1 MGGNIR
7 AGGRIHGSREVFTQ
21 YRKPNH
27 YLGARMRRIRQ
38 ISMSPRAA
46 ALVAA
51 VSMIIALAS
60 VESAPAQAATHW
72 RQRPAVPLM
81 TPGQVE
87 GLRTIFRQGLDSG
100 NRPRSFIKVG
110 DSISWTPLYL
120 QGISCREQ
128 RLGKFAELKSTIN
141 WFRGLRLPPWASDS
155 DCGGDDPF
163 GRDSAAA
170 RPFQFSPW
178 PMLDPSQYA
187 SDLQPDPKCGSGETA
202 LSCEV
207 RLLRPSIAL
216 IMLGTNDAS
225 LQLSPSMVRG
235 FLQEQVTWLKERG
248 VIPVLSTIPP
258 RLDSP
263 QREASALSYQ
273 PAIAELATEEGVP
286 LINLWKALHTKRM
299 ANFGMASDGV
309 HPSTF
314 GRSGCQY
321 FRERCRSVVFT
332 PEALRFGH
340 NRRNLITLQTL
351 DLLRRKIIAPVL
363 ASAR

>member
-7 AGGRIHGSREVFTQ
+7 ARSRIHVFREVFTQ

-27 YLGARMRRIRQ
+27 YLGTRMRPIRQ
-38 ISMSPRAA
+38 IFMSPRAA

-51 VSMIIALAS
+51 VCVISVLS
-60 VESAPAQAATHW
+60 VEGPVSAQAATEW
-72 RQRPAVPLM
+72 RQRPAVPTL
-81 TPGQVE
+81 TPGQTKDLRALFRE
-87 GLRTIFRQGLDSG
+87 GLALG

-120 QGISCREQ
+120 QGISCREE
-128 RLGKFAELKSTIN
+128 RLGNFGRLKPSIN
-141 WFRGLRLPPWASDS
+141 WFRGLRLPAWASDS
-155 DCGGDDPF
+155 DCDGDDPF

-170 RPFQFSPW
+170 RPFQFSSW
-178 PMLDPSQYA
+178 PLLDPSQYA
-187 SDLQPDPKCGSGETA
+187 PGFQPDPQCGSGETA
-202 LSCEV
+202 LTCEV
-207 RLLRPSIAL
+207 RLLRPSIGL

-225 LQLSPSMVRG
+225 LQINGAAVKG
-235 FLQEQVTWLKERG
+235 FLRDQVIWLKERG
-248 VIPVLSTIPP
+248 VIPVLSTLPP

-273 PAIAELATEEGVP
+273 PAVADLADEEGIP
-286 LINLWKALHTKRM
+286 LINLWKALHRQRM
-299 ANFGMASDGV
+299 ANFGMAADGV
-309 HPSTF
+309 HPNTF
-314 GRSGCQY
+314 GRPGCEY
-321 FRERCRSVVFT
+321 LRERCRSVVFS

-351 DLLRRKIIAPVL
+351 DLLRRKVIAPVL